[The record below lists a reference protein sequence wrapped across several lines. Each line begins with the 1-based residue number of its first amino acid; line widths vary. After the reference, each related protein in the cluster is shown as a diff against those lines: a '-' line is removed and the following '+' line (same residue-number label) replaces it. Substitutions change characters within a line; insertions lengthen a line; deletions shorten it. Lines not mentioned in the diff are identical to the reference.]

1 MQVSLRK
8 VGNSQAVIIPKAILL
23 QLGLANQLEMEVQ
36 EDKIILSAP
45 KNIRNGW
52 AAAARQI
59 AEQGDDELL
68 DFPMDS
74 EDEWIW

>member
-23 QLGLANQLEMEVQ
+23 QLGLTNQLEMEVQ

>member
-59 AEQGDDELL
+59 AAQGDDELL

-74 EDEWIW
+74 EDEWVW